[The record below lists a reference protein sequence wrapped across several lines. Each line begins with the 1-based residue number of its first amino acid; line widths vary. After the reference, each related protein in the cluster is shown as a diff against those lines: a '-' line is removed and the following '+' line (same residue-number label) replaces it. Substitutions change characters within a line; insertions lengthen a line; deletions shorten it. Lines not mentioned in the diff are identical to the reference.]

1 VEFPS
6 THVSLLCDMN
16 EGERREEAWAAFQAR
31 YHGVIRGWCLRRGL
45 TADAAEDMAQE
56 VLLKLF
62 RRLPQ
67 YTHDAGQGH
76 FRSWLK
82 AVVNNAITDTWR
94 RQRRRA
100 ERGGVG
106 GSALVERLAE
116 MESPEAAGELSELIE
131 DHARST
137 AAEVLRRVEAK
148 VKETTWQA
156 FYQTMVEQRPAAQVA
171 GELGLSV
178 ATVYKAGY
186 RVKRMLLE
194 EYRHVQ
200 RPR

>member
-1 VEFPS
+1 
-6 THVSLLCDMN
+6 MN
-16 EGERREEAWAAFQAR
+16 EGERREEAWAVFQAR
-31 YHGVIRGWCLRRGL
+31 YHGVIVGWCLRRRL

-62 RRLPQ
+62 HRLPQ

-82 AVVNNAITDTWR
+82 AVVNNAITDAWR

-106 GSALVERLAE
+106 GTAFLERLAAL
-116 MESPEAAGELSELIE
+116 ESPEAAGELSELIE
-131 DHARST
+131 DHARNT
-137 AAEVLRRVEAK
+137 AAEILRRVEAK
-148 VKETTWQA
+148 VKGTTWQA

-171 GELGLSV
+171 GELGLTV
-178 ATVYKAGY
+178 ATVYKASY
-186 RVKRMLLE
+186 RVKQMLLE
-194 EYRHVQ
+194 EYRHVHP
-200 RPR
+200 PR